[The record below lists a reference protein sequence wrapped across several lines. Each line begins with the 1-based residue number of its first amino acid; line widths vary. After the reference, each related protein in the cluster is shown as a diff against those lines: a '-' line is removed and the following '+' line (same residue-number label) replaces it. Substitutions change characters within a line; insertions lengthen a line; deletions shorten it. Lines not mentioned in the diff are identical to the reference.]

1 MRHIKS
7 IILKKTANNL
17 IQKIDENII
26 CEKIKEII
34 KQKSTEDFEVLFY
47 NNKTVYIKCF
57 NAVFANELSLIQEE
71 IKQEINNLFKKTVLN
86 KLIIKI
92 G

>member
-7 IILKKTANNL
+7 IIIGRTANRI
-17 IQKIDENII
+17 IQKVDENII

-47 NNKTVYIKCF
+47 KNKTVYVKCF
-57 NAVFANELSLIQEE
+57 SAAFANELSLMQEAIKEE
-71 IKQEINNLFKKTVLN
+71 INSLFRKTVLN
-86 KLIIKI
+86 KLTIKI